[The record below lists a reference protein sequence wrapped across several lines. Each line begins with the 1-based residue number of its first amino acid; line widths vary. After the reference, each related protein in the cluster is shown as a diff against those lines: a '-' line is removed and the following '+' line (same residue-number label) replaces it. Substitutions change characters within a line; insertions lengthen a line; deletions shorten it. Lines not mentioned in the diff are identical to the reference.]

1 MNHSESQL
9 EKVKSNIQ
17 AALGLLPDQFAL
29 QEVKLNLQKTL
40 KSINEVEK
48 KRTVRKQREID
59 NQKSNLYGF
68 LNMED
73 AKRAL
78 DILDKMMKDEENKIQ
93 TNKKPEDNQSS
104 SGLFL
109 G

>member
-1 MNHSESQL
+1 MNHSESKL
-9 EKVKSNIQ
+9 EKVKNNIQ

-29 QEVKLNLQKTL
+29 QEVKVNLQRTL
-40 KSINEVEK
+40 KSINEVQK
-48 KRTVRKQREID
+48 KRTIRKQREID

-78 DILDKMMKDEENKIQ
+78 DILDKMMREEEGKL
-93 TNKKPEDNQSS
+93 KPTTQPEPKQQSN
-104 SGLFL
+104 GLFL